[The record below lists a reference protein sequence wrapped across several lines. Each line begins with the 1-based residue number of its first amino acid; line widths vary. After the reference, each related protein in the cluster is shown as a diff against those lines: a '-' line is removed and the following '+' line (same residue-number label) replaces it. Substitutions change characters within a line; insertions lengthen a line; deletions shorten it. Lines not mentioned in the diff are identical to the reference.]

1 MSSESKLSLSA
12 QSIDNA
18 EPNAK
23 PILDKALEQVG
34 FIPNMYGLMVNS
46 PALLDTYL
54 HGYKLFK
61 EQSDLT
67 PAEQEIVFLVISYE
81 NNCHYCVAAH
91 SMLADKMSNVPA
103 EVTQAIRDGA
113 AIPDAKLQALNVM
126 TTKMVE
132 TRGNPSKADVNAFVA
147 AGYSEKNV
155 LEIVLAIAV
164 KTLSNYSNHLFDTP
178 VDDMFSDYTWQKRQ

>member
-46 PALLDTYL
+46 PGLLDTYL
-54 HGYKLFK
+54 HGYKLFR
-61 EQSDLT
+61 EQSGFT
-67 PAEQEIVFLVISYE
+67 PAEQEIVFLTISYE

-91 SMLADKMSNVPA
+91 SMIADKMSNVPA
-103 EVTQAIRDGA
+103 EATQAIRDGA

-132 TRGNPSKADVNAFVA
+132 TRGNPSKQDINEFLA
-147 AGYSEKNV
+147 AGYSEKHA

-164 KTLSNYSNHLFDTP
+164 KTISNYSNHLFNTP
-178 VDDMFSDYTWQKRQ
+178 VDDMFSEYAWQQKQ

>member
-46 PALLDTYL
+46 PGLLDTYL
-54 HGYKLFK
+54 HGYKLFR
-61 EQSDLT
+61 EQSGFT
-67 PAEQEIVFLVISYE
+67 PAEQEIVFLAISYE

-91 SMLADKMSNVPA
+91 SMIADKMSNVPA
-103 EVTQAIRDGA
+103 EATQAIRDGA

-132 TRGNPSKADVNAFVA
+132 TRGNPSKQDINEFLA
-147 AGYSEKNV
+147 AGYSEKHV

-164 KTLSNYSNHLFDTP
+164 KTISNYSNHLFNTP
-178 VDDMFSDYTWQKRQ
+178 VDDMFSEYAWQQKQ

>member
-46 PALLDTYL
+46 PGLLDTYL
-54 HGYKLFK
+54 HGYKLFR
-61 EQSDLT
+61 EQSGFT
-67 PAEQEIVFLVISYE
+67 PAEQEIVFLAISYE

-91 SMLADKMSNVPA
+91 SMIADKMSNVPA
-103 EVTQAIRDGA
+103 EATQAIRDGA

-132 TRGNPSKADVNAFVA
+132 TRGNPSKQDINEFLA
-147 AGYSEKNV
+147 AGYSEKHA
-155 LEIVLAIAV
+155 LEIVLDIAV
-164 KTLSNYSNHLFDTP
+164 KTISNYSNHLFNTP
-178 VDDMFSDYTWQKRQ
+178 VDDMFSEYAWQQKQ

>member
-46 PALLDTYL
+46 PGLLDTYL
-54 HGYKLFK
+54 HGYKLFR
-61 EQSDLT
+61 EQSGFT
-67 PAEQEIVFLVISYE
+67 PAEQEIVFLAISYE

-91 SMLADKMSNVPA
+91 SMIADKMSNVPA
-103 EVTQAIRDGA
+103 EATQAIRDGA

-132 TRGNPSKADVNAFVA
+132 TRGNPSKQDINEFLA
-147 AGYSEKNV
+147 AGYSEKHA

-164 KTLSNYSNHLFDTP
+164 KTISNYSNHLFNTP
-178 VDDMFSDYTWQKRQ
+178 VDDMFSEYAWQQKQ

>member
-46 PALLDTYL
+46 PGLLDTYL
-54 HGYKLFK
+54 HGYKLFR
-61 EQSDLT
+61 EQSGFT
-67 PAEQEIVFLVISYE
+67 PAEQEIVFLAISYE

-91 SMLADKMSNVPA
+91 SMIADKMSNVPA
-103 EVTQAIRDGA
+103 EAIQAIRDGA

-132 TRGNPSKADVNAFVA
+132 TRGNPSKQDINEFLA
-147 AGYSEKNV
+147 AGYSEKHA

-164 KTLSNYSNHLFDTP
+164 KTISNYSNHLFNTP
-178 VDDMFSDYTWQKRQ
+178 VDDMFSEYAWQQKQ

>member
-46 PALLDTYL
+46 PGLLDTYL
-54 HGYKLFK
+54 HGYKLFR
-61 EQSDLT
+61 EQSGFT
-67 PAEQEIVFLVISYE
+67 PAEQEIVFLAISYE

-91 SMLADKMSNVPA
+91 SMIADKMSNVPA
-103 EVTQAIRDGA
+103 EATQAIRDGA

-132 TRGNPSKADVNAFVA
+132 TRGNPSKQDISEFLA
-147 AGYSEKNV
+147 AGYSERHA

-164 KTLSNYSNHLFDTP
+164 KTISNYSNHLFNTP
-178 VDDMFSDYTWQKRQ
+178 VDDMFSEYAWQQKQ

>member
-46 PALLDTYL
+46 PGLLDTYL
-54 HGYKLFK
+54 HGYKLFR
-61 EQSDLT
+61 EQSGFT
-67 PAEQEIVFLVISYE
+67 PAEQEIVFLAISYE

-91 SMLADKMSNVPA
+91 SMIADKMSNVPA
-103 EVTQAIRDGA
+103 EATQAIRDGA

-132 TRGNPSKADVNAFVA
+132 TRGNPSKQDINEFLA
-147 AGYSEKNV
+147 AGYSERHA

-164 KTLSNYSNHLFDTP
+164 KTISNYSNHLFNTP
-178 VDDMFSDYTWQKRQ
+178 VDDMFSEYAWQQKQ